1 MPRTGP
7 TTKDPTTVPLGLAQ
21 IRIGSSSDYIGQ
33 IRPIL
38 ASTDSIG
45 ALASTKL
52 TLNQEFYKLESGYP
66 LLEDAVFPLREA
78 AMLECSFKELTPAN
92 VALSKGLDPSAS
104 EYSAA
109 HSGWI
114 ALGNL
119 ATPEFVRME
128 AVYTFPDGVNTMT
141 IIFPKAQVLSAPEVD
156 FQQEEIAAVPITIEA
171 KRADGDISGG
181 HASWNAQPLGRIYWD
196 DGQGTMTTTT
206 TTSSTT
212 TTTTP

>member
-7 TTKDPTTVPLGLAQ
+7 TTKDTTTVPLGLAQ
-21 IRIGSSSDYIGQ
+21 IRIGNSATYVGQ

-45 ALASTKL
+45 ALANTKL

-66 LLEDAVFPLREA
+66 LLEDAVFPLRES

-92 VALSKGLDPSAS
+92 LALAKGLDPSAS

-109 HSGWI
+109 HTGSIG
-114 ALGNL
+114 LGAL
-119 ATPEFVRME
+119 ATPQYVRME
-128 AVYTFPDGVNTMT
+128 AVYTFPDAVNTMT
-141 IIFPKAQVLSAPEVD
+141 IIFPRAQVLSAPEVD
-156 FQQEEIAAVPITIEA
+156 FQMEEVAAVPITIEA
-171 KRADGDISGG
+171 KRADSGMSGG
-181 HASWNAQPLGRIYWD
+181 HVAWDDKPLGRIYWD

-206 TTSSTT
+206 STSSTT
-212 TTTTP
+212 TTS

>member
-1 MPRTGP
+1 MARTGP
-7 TTKDPTTVPLGLAQ
+7 TTKDTTTVPLGLAQ
-21 IRIGSSSDYIGQ
+21 IRVGSASTYIGQ

-45 ALASTKL
+45 ALANTKL

-66 LLEDAVFPLREA
+66 LLEDAVFPLRES

-92 VALSKGLDPSAS
+92 MALAKGLDPAAS

-114 ALGNL
+114 PLGTL
-119 ATPEFVRME
+119 ATPEYVRME
-128 AVYTFPDGVNTMT
+128 AVYTFPDGTNTMT
-141 IIFPKAQVLSAPEVD
+141 VIFPRAQVLSAPEVD
-156 FQQEEIAAVPITIEA
+156 FQQEEVAAVPINIEA
-171 KRADGDISGG
+171 KRADSEVSGG
-181 HASWNAQPLGRIYWD
+181 HSAWDSQPLGRIYWD

-206 TTSSTT
+206 STT
-212 TTTTP
+212 TTTTA